1 MTEIKRFLVRAHR
14 MVESAEVL
22 VLAVDA
28 EESWRTA
35 CRHLGGTACQD
46 VLDDKRDRTWT
57 GIGGGIWVRGEI
69 LETTMSPAPK
79 RAELGMRK
87 DLGWKL
93 HTALRKGCDSKAS
106 SLVWLMVDDPA
117 YGDAWNT
124 YLDLAWVALCRL
136 ESLDRDDIAV
146 ALAGAAQAMDDLW
159 TTGSRQP
166 KGVRQFRLALELL
179 GRDDWQGMTYGLI
192 DDDETVT
199 P

>member
-14 MVESAEVL
+14 MEESAEVL
-22 VLAVDA
+22 VLAVDEYEA
-28 EESWRTA
+28 WKTT
-35 CRHLGGTACQD
+35 CRHMCGTECKD
-46 VLDDKRDRTWT
+46 VLEDKRDKS
-57 GIGGGIWVRGEI
+57 GIVGGIWLCDET
-69 LETTMSPAPK
+69 LETTQSPEPQRVELRK
-79 RAELGMRK
+79 RE

-117 YGDAWNT
+117 YGDAWNA

-136 ESLDRDDIAV
+136 ESLDRDDIAG

>member
-1 MTEIKRFLVRAHR
+1 MTEIKRFLVQAFR
-14 MVESAEVL
+14 VDDSAEIL
-22 VLAVDA
+22 VLAVDV
-28 EESWRTA
+28 EEAWRIA
-35 CRHLGGTACQD
+35 LRHLQGTKCED
-46 VLDDKRDRTWT
+46 VLDDRRNRCSPT
-57 GIGGGIWVRGEI
+57 GGLWRHGEI
-69 LETTMSPAPK
+69 LETTMSPEPQRVELRK
-79 RAELGMRK
+79 RE

-106 SLVWLMVDDPA
+106 SLVWLMVDDPD

-192 DDDETVT
+192 DDDEMVT